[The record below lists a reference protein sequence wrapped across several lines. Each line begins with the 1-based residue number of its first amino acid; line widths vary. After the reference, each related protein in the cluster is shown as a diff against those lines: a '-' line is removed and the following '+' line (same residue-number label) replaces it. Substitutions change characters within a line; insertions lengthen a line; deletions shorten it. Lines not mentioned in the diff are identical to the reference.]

1 MKLATL
7 VYIKHAG
14 KTLMIHRIKKERD
27 IHEGKWNGLGGKLE
41 PGESP
46 EACAI
51 REVREESGL
60 EIKNPRYGGLLVF
73 AGFKSEDWYVWVFT
87 TDAFEG
93 QLCDSNEGRL
103 QWIPDEEIRSLPLWP
118 SDHLFLDWLDAGKL
132 FSARFEYSPQD
143 EMLGHEVVFH
153 LGAAEE

>member
-7 VYIKHAG
+7 VYLKHEG
-14 KTLMIHRIKKERD
+14 QTLMIHRVKKERD

-60 EIKNPRYGGLLVF
+60 EIHSLRYGGLLVF
-73 AGFKSEDWYVWVFT
+73 AGFKGEDWYVWVYT
-87 TDAFEG
+87 TDDFSGE
-93 QLCDSNEGRL
+93 LIDSNEGRL
-103 QWIPDEEIRSLPLWP
+103 AWIPDAEVRSLPLWP
-118 SDHLFLDWLDAGKL
+118 SDLLFLDWLDAGEL
-132 FSARFEYSPQD
+132 FSARFEYSVDD
-143 EMLGHEVVFH
+143 EMLGHEVIFH
-153 LGAAEE
+153 RK

>member
-7 VYIKHAG
+7 VYVKDNG
-14 KTLMIHRIKKERD
+14 KTLMIHRVKKERD

-60 EIKNPRYGGLLVF
+60 EIKNLRYGGLLVF
-73 AGFKSEDWYVWVFT
+73 AGFKGENWYVWVYT
-87 TDAFEG
+87 TNEFDGE
-93 QLCDSNEGRL
+93 LIDSNEGRL
-103 QWIPDEEIRSLPLWP
+103 AWITDGEVRDLPLWP
-118 SDHLFLDWLDAGKL
+118 SDLLFLDWLDAGKI
-132 FSARFEYSPQD
+132 FSARFEYNPQD
-143 EMLGHEVVFH
+143 EMMGHEVVFH
-153 LGAAEE
+153 RA

>member
-7 VYIKHAG
+7 VYVKREG
-14 KTLMIHRIKKERD
+14 QTLMIHRVKKERD

-60 EIKNPRYGGLLVF
+60 EIRALRYGGLLVF
-73 AGFKSEDWYVWVFT
+73 TGFKGEDWYVWVYTADEF
-87 TDAFEG
+87 DGE
-93 QLCDSNEGRL
+93 LIDSSEGRL
-103 QWIPDEEIRSLPLWP
+103 QWIPDDQIRALPLWP
-118 SDHLFLDWLDAGKL
+118 SDLLFLDWLDAGKI

-143 EMLGHEVVFH
+143 EMLGHQVVFH
-153 LGAAEE
+153 RL

>member
-7 VYIKHAG
+7 VYLKKNG
-14 KTLMIHRIKKERD
+14 QTLMLQRIKKARD

-60 EIKNPRYGGLLVF
+60 TIETLRYGGLLVF
-73 AGFKSEDWYVWVFT
+73 SGFKGDDWYVWVYTADNFSG
-87 TDAFEG
+87 E
-93 QLCDSNEGRL
+93 LIDSDEGRL
-103 QWIPDEEIRSLPLWP
+103 EWIPDDKIRTLPLWP
-118 SDHLFLDWLDAGKL
+118 SDHYFLGWLEQNKL
-132 FSARFEYSPQD
+132 FSARFEYSQQD
-143 EMLGHEVVFH
+143 EMLGHSVVFH
-153 LGAAEE
+153 A

>member
-7 VYIKHAG
+7 VYLKRG
-14 KTLMIHRIKKERD
+14 GQTLMIHRVKKARD

-46 EACAI
+46 EACAA

-60 EIKNPRYGGLLVF
+60 EIGSLRYGGLLVF
-73 AGFKSEDWYVWVFT
+73 AGFKSDDWYVWVYT
-87 TDAFEG
+87 TDDFSGEIG
-93 QLCDSNEGRL
+93 ESNEGKL
-103 QWIPDEEIRSLPLWP
+103 QWVADGDLRSLPLWP
-118 SDHLFLDWLDAGKL
+118 SDHLFLDWLDAGKI
-132 FSARFEYSPQD
+132 FSARFAYNEHD

-153 LGAAEE
+153 GL

>member
-7 VYIKHAG
+7 VYLKRAG
-14 KTLMIHRIKKERD
+14 QTLMIHRVKKAQD

-60 EIKNPRYGGLLVF
+60 EICSLRYGGLLVF
-73 AGFKSEDWYVWVFT
+73 AGFKGEDWYVWVYSSDDFSG
-87 TDAFEG
+87 EIG
-93 QLCDSNEGRL
+93 ESNEGHL
-103 QWIPDEEIRSLPLWP
+103 KWVADGDLRSLPLWP
-118 SDHLFLDWLDAGKL
+118 SDLLFLDWLDAGKI
-132 FSARFEYSPQD
+132 FSARFAYNERD

-153 LGAAEE
+153 GL

>member
-7 VYIKHAG
+7 VYVKHG
-14 KTLMIHRIKKERD
+14 GQTLMIHRVKKERD

-46 EACAI
+46 EACAT

-60 EIKNPRYGGLLVF
+60 EIKNPRYGGLLIF
-73 AGFKSEDWYVWVFT
+73 AGFKGEDWYVWVYSADEFSG
-87 TDAFEG
+87 E
-93 QLCDSNEGRL
+93 LIDSNEGNL
-103 QWIPDEEIRSLPLWP
+103 KWIADGELRSLALWP

-132 FSARFEYSPQD
+132 FSARFEYNELD
-143 EMLGHEVVFH
+143 EMLAHEVVFH
-153 LGAAEE
+153 NL